1 MKKPLLN
8 LIISALLLTTTSMY
22 SQELIVKS
30 NLENLTMRVGET
42 FKPTSFAED
51 LQGQKTLCQAVI
63 YYNKKGVFSTAK
75 AVTVNREKGTIRANE
90 PGTHEIVALCI
101 GQEGQRLS
109 RTFPVQVDFPKA
121 KEIKITLASAKVYE
135 GSYIP
140 LEFEVVD
147 EMNFTRK
154 NEFFQLS
161 SGSENI
167 QIDAFN
173 NVKAVSPGKATLSAS
188 FDDIST
194 SLTIDVLSNPINK
207 LELKASLDV
216 SRTGDVVNYEA
227 VGYDINGNLLEGLPF
242 TYTFSGKA
250 IDKSNNA
257 SGLIMNDGRFVA
269 DVIGDYMISASLGTS
284 SASRPLK
291 VVGRGVE
298 REVLKVG
305 KGVVSD
311 KHTSDFWVF
320 EGVDGRDYAVTG
332 TWGADG
338 TSFFWDV
345 TDPANIKKIDSVKVD
360 ARTVNDVKVSQD
372 GRISVIGRE
381 GASDRKNG
389 IIILDVSNPYDVKIL
404 SEYTKNLTGGV
415 HNVFIDNDHVYALSG
430 SQRYFVINI
439 EDPKN
444 PVEVGMFE
452 VGKEGQSIH
461 DVWIEDGIAYSSNW
475 RDGVYL
481 VDVGNGI
488 ADGSPSN
495 PVAFANYDYAT
506 GAHHATFPFK
516 SKSTGKFYTVLGDE
530 IFPDGVDE
538 NNPNITAGFLHFVD
552 FSDLDNPVEVAKYEL
567 PGQGSHN
574 YWIEDDVLY
583 VGMYTAGV
591 RVVDISG
598 DLMGDLYKQ
607 GREIAKYSTGN
618 SKGFIPN
625 STMLW
630 GTQYYKGNIFYSDF
644 YTGIGALKLLD
655 KKKDNS
661 NTNQFSTDRTL
672 KEALGADDLLD
683 FFRILASPPIE
694 KKID

>member
-1 MKKPLLN
+1 MQIFFKLLYDIISIFNPIKKLLMKKFLIKLIAPIVLFSAAELN
-8 LIISALLLTTTSMY
+8 G
-22 SQELIVKS
+22 QELIVKS
-30 NLENLTMRVGET
+30 NLENLKMKVGET
-42 FKPTSFAED
+42 FKPTSFAEN
-51 LQGQKTLCQAVI
+51 LQGEKTICRAVI

-75 AVTVNREKGTIRANE
+75 AVTVDRREGTIKANE

-101 GQEGQRLS
+101 GQQGQRLS

-121 KEIKITLASAKVYE
+121 KEIKITLSSTKVYE
-135 GSYIP
+135 GSYVP
-140 LEFEVVD
+140 LDFEVVD

-161 SGSENI
+161 TSSDNI
-167 QIDAFN
+167 QVDAFN
-173 NVKAVSPGKATLSAS
+173 NVKALSPGKAVLSAS

-194 SLTIDVLSNPINK
+194 SVTIDVLRNPIETI
-207 LELKASLDV
+207 ELKASLDV
-216 SRTGDVVNYEA
+216 ARTGDVVNYEA
-227 VGYDINGNLLEGLPF
+227 VGYDEEGNALKGIPF
-242 TYTFSGKA
+242 SYTFYGKA
-250 IDKSNNA
+250 VDPSNTA
-257 SGLIMNDGRFVA
+257 SGLIMDDGRFVA
-269 DVIGDYMISASLGTS
+269 EVIGDYMITASLGNTS
-284 SASRPLK
+284 VSRPLK

-305 KGVVSD
+305 KGVVTD

-372 GRISVIGRE
+372 GRISVISRE

-389 IIILDVSNPYDVKIL
+389 IIIIDVSNPYDVKIL

-430 SQRYFVINI
+430 SQKYYIINI

-452 VGKEGQSIH
+452 IGKEGQSIH

-488 ADGSPSN
+488 AGGSPSN
-495 PVAFANYDYAT
+495 PVAFANYDYAS

-516 SKSTGKFYTVLGDE
+516 SKSTGKFFTVLGDE

-552 FSDLDNPVEVAKYEL
+552 FTDLDNPVEVAKYEL

-574 YWIEDDVLY
+574 YWIEDDILY
-583 VGMYTAGV
+583 VAMYGGGV
-591 RVVDISG
+591 RIVDISG
-598 DLMGDLYKQ
+598 ELMGDLYRQ
-607 GREIAKYSTGN
+607 GREIGYIMTG
-618 SKGFIPN
+618 SSDAYIPN
-625 STMLW
+625 ATMAW
-630 GTQYYKGNIFYSDF
+630 GAQLYKGYVFYSDWNS
-644 YTGIGALKLLD
+644 GLGSSKVSELKP
-655 KKKDNS
+655 DNS
-661 NTNQFSTDRTL
+661 KANQYINRT
-672 KEALGADDLLD
+672 
-683 FFRILASPPIE
+683 PIV
-694 KKID
+694 D

>member
-1 MKKPLLN
+1 MKKHLLN
-8 LIISALLLTTTSMY
+8 LIISALLLTTTSLY

-51 LQGQKTLCQAVI
+51 LQGEKTMCQAVI

-75 AVTVNREKGTIRANE
+75 AVTVDRDKGTIRANE

-101 GQEGQRLS
+101 GQQGQRLS

-121 KEIKITLASAKVYE
+121 KEIKITLSSAKVYE

-147 EMNFTRK
+147 EMNFVRK

-161 SGSENI
+161 SGSDNI

-173 NVKAVSPGKATLSAS
+173 NVKAVSAGKATLSAS

-194 SLTIDVLSNPINK
+194 TLTIDVLNNPINK
-207 LELKASLDV
+207 LELNASLDV
-216 SRTGDVVNYEA
+216 ARTGDVVNYEA
-227 VGYDINGNLLEGLPF
+227 VGYDINGNQLEGLPF

-269 DVIGDYMISASLGTS
+269 DVIGDYMVSASLGSS

-439 EDPKN
+439 EDPTN
-444 PVEVGMFE
+444 PIEVGMFE

-495 PVAFANYDYAT
+495 LLLLQT
-506 GAHHATFPFK
+506 MIMQ
-516 SKSTGKFYTVLGDE
+516 LGHTTLHSRLK
-530 IFPDGVDE
+530 VSLQE
-538 NNPNITAGFLHFVD
+538 N
-552 FSDLDNPVEVAKYEL
+552 
-567 PGQGSHN
+567 
-574 YWIEDDVLY
+574 
-583 VGMYTAGV
+583 
-591 RVVDISG
+591 
-598 DLMGDLYKQ
+598 
-607 GREIAKYSTGN
+607 
-618 SKGFIPN
+618 FI
-625 STMLW
+625 L
-630 GTQYYKGNIFYSDF
+630 F
-644 YTGIGALKLLD
+644 
-655 KKKDNS
+655 
-661 NTNQFSTDRTL
+661 
-672 KEALGADDLLD
+672 
-683 FFRILASPPIE
+683 
-694 KKID
+694 

>member
-173 NVKAVSPGKATLSAS
+173 NVKAVSPGKAILSAS

-284 SASRPLK
+284 SSSRPLK

-381 GASDRKNG
+381 GASDRKKRN
-389 IIILDVSNPYDVKIL
+389 N
-404 SEYTKNLTGGV
+404 N
-415 HNVFIDNDHVYALSG
+415 SG
-430 SQRYFVINI
+430 CI
-439 EDPKN
+439 
-444 PVEVGMFE
+444 
-452 VGKEGQSIH
+452 
-461 DVWIEDGIAYSSNW
+461 
-475 RDGVYL
+475 
-481 VDVGNGI
+481 
-488 ADGSPSN
+488 
-495 PVAFANYDYAT
+495 
-506 GAHHATFPFK
+506 
-516 SKSTGKFYTVLGDE
+516 
-530 IFPDGVDE
+530 
-538 NNPNITAGFLHFVD
+538 
-552 FSDLDNPVEVAKYEL
+552 
-567 PGQGSHN
+567 
-574 YWIEDDVLY
+574 
-583 VGMYTAGV
+583 
-591 RVVDISG
+591 
-598 DLMGDLYKQ
+598 
-607 GREIAKYSTGN
+607 
-618 SKGFIPN
+618 
-625 STMLW
+625 
-630 GTQYYKGNIFYSDF
+630 
-644 YTGIGALKLLD
+644 
-655 KKKDNS
+655 
-661 NTNQFSTDRTL
+661 
-672 KEALGADDLLD
+672 
-683 FFRILASPPIE
+683 
-694 KKID
+694 

>member
-1 MKKPLLN
+1 MKKFTFN
-8 LIISALLLTTTSMY
+8 LIVSALLLSSSTMF
-22 SQELIVKS
+22 SQELVVKS
-30 NLENLTMRVGET
+30 NLEGLTMSVGET
-42 FKPTSFAED
+42 FKPTSFAEN
-51 LQGQKTLCQAVI
+51 LKGEKTICQAVI

-75 AVTVNREKGTIRANE
+75 AVTVNRGEGTIRANE

-101 GQEGQRLS
+101 GQQGQRLS

-121 KEIKITLASAKVYE
+121 KEIKITLSSSKVYE
-135 GSYIP
+135 DSYIP
-140 LEFEVVD
+140 LDFEVVD

-161 SGSENI
+161 TDSNNI
-167 QIDAFN
+167 EIDAFN
-173 NVKAVSPGKATLSAS
+173 NVKAVSPGKAVLSAS
-188 FDDIST
+188 FDNIST
-194 SLTIDVLSNPINK
+194 SLTIDVLENPVVK
-207 LELKASLDV
+207 LELKAGLDV
-216 SRTGDVVNYEA
+216 ARTGDVVNYEA
-227 VGYDINGNLLEGLPF
+227 IGYDKSGKRIEGLPF
-242 TYTFSGKA
+242 SYTFSGKA
-250 IDKSNNA
+250 VDKSNTA
-257 SGLIMNDGRFVA
+257 SGLIMSDGKFVA
-269 DVIGDYMISASLGTS
+269 EVIGDYMISASIGS
-284 SASRPLK
+284 SSVSRPLK
-291 VVGRGVE
+291 VVGRGIE

-305 KGVVSD
+305 KGVVTD

-430 SQRYFVINI
+430 SQRYYIINI
-439 EDPKN
+439 KDPKN

-506 GAHHATFPFK
+506 GAHH
-516 SKSTGKFYTVLGDE
+516 
-530 IFPDGVDE
+530 
-538 NNPNITAGFLHFVD
+538 
-552 FSDLDNPVEVAKYEL
+552 
-567 PGQGSHN
+567 
-574 YWIEDDVLY
+574 
-583 VGMYTAGV
+583 
-591 RVVDISG
+591 
-598 DLMGDLYKQ
+598 
-607 GREIAKYSTGN
+607 
-618 SKGFIPN
+618 
-625 STMLW
+625 
-630 GTQYYKGNIFYSDF
+630 
-644 YTGIGALKLLD
+644 
-655 KKKDNS
+655 
-661 NTNQFSTDRTL
+661 
-672 KEALGADDLLD
+672 
-683 FFRILASPPIE
+683 
-694 KKID
+694 

>member
-1 MKKPLLN
+1 MKKPLLY
-8 LIISALLLTTTSMY
+8 LIISALLLTATSMY

-30 NLENLTMRVGET
+30 NLENLTMTVGET

-51 LQGQKTLCQAVI
+51 LQGQKIMCQAVI

-75 AVTVNREKGTIRANE
+75 AVTVDRDKGTIRANE

-154 NEFFQLS
+154 NAFFQLS

-167 QIDAFN
+167 KIDAFN
-173 NVKAVSPGKATLSAS
+173 NVKAVSPGKAILSAS

-194 SLTIDVLSNPINK
+194 ALTIDVLSNPINK

-227 VGYDINGNLLEGLPF
+227 VGYDINGNQLEGLPF

-583 VGMYTAGV
+583 VAMYGGGV
-591 RVVDISG
+591 RIVDISG
-598 DLMGDLYKQ
+598 DLLGDLYRQ
-607 GREIAKYSTGN
+607 GREIGYIMTGTSN
-618 SKGFIPN
+618 GYIPN
-625 STMLW
+625 ATMAW
-630 GTQYYKGNIFYSDF
+630 GAQLYKGYVFYSDWNN
-644 YTGIGALKLLD
+644 GLGSSKVSELKP
-655 KKKDNS
+655 DNS
-661 NTNQFSTDRTL
+661 KANQYINKT
-672 KEALGADDLLD
+672 
-683 FFRILASPPIE
+683 PI
-694 KKID
+694 ID

>member
-1 MKKPLLN
+1 MKKFTFN
-8 LIISALLLTTTSMY
+8 LIVSALLLSSPTML
-22 SQELIVKS
+22 SQELVVKS
-30 NLENLTMRVGET
+30 NLEGLTMSVGET
-42 FKPTSFAED
+42 FKPTSFAEN
-51 LQGQKTLCQAVI
+51 LKGEKTLCQAVI

-75 AVTVNREKGTIRANE
+75 AVTVNRDEGTIRANE

-101 GQEGQRLS
+101 GQQGQRLS

-121 KEIKITLASAKVYE
+121 KEIKITLSTSKVYE
-135 GSYIP
+135 ESYIP
-140 LEFEVVD
+140 LDFEVVD

-161 SGSENI
+161 TDSNNI
-167 QIDAFN
+167 EIDAFN
-173 NVKAVSPGKATLSAS
+173 NVKAISPGKAVLSAS

-194 SLTIDVLSNPINK
+194 SLTINVLENPVDK
-207 LELKASLDV
+207 LELKAGLDV
-216 SRTGDVVNYEA
+216 ARTGDVVNYEA
-227 VGYDINGNLLEGLPF
+227 IGYDNEGKIIEGLPF
-242 TYTFSGKA
+242 SYTFSGKA
-250 IDKSNNA
+250 VDKSNTA
-257 SGLIMNDGRFVA
+257 SGLIMSDGKFVA
-269 DVIGDYMISASLGTS
+269 EVIGEYLISASIGS
-284 SASRPLK
+284 RSVSRPLK

-305 KGVVSD
+305 KGVVTD

-345 TDPANIKKIDSVKVD
+345 TDPADIKKIDSVKVD

-372 GRISVIGRE
+372 GRISVISRE

-430 SQRYFVINI
+430 SQKYYVINI
-439 EDPKN
+439 KDPKN

-552 FSDLDNPVEVAKYEL
+552 FLRLRQPCRGGKV
-567 PGQGSHN
+567 
-574 YWIEDDVLY
+574 
-583 VGMYTAGV
+583 
-591 RVVDISG
+591 
-598 DLMGDLYKQ
+598 
-607 GREIAKYSTGN
+607 
-618 SKGFIPN
+618 
-625 STMLW
+625 
-630 GTQYYKGNIFYSDF
+630 
-644 YTGIGALKLLD
+644 
-655 KKKDNS
+655 
-661 NTNQFSTDRTL
+661 
-672 KEALGADDLLD
+672 
-683 FFRILASPPIE
+683 
-694 KKID
+694 

>member
-1 MKKPLLN
+1 MKKHLLN
-8 LIISALLLTTTSMY
+8 LIISALLLTTTSLY

-51 LQGQKTLCQAVI
+51 LQGEKTMCQAVI

-75 AVTVNREKGTIRANE
+75 AVTVDRDKGTIRANE

-101 GQEGQRLS
+101 GQQGQRLS

-121 KEIKITLASAKVYE
+121 KEIKITLSSAKVYE

-147 EMNFTRK
+147 EMNFVRK

-161 SGSENI
+161 SGSDNI

-173 NVKAVSPGKATLSAS
+173 NVKAVSAGKATLSAS

-194 SLTIDVLSNPINK
+194 TLTIDVLNNPINK
-207 LELKASLDV
+207 LELNASLDV
-216 SRTGDVVNYEA
+216 ARTGDVVNYEA
-227 VGYDINGNLLEGLPF
+227 VGYDINGNQLEGLPF

-269 DVIGDYMISASLGTS
+269 DVIGDYMVSASLGSS

-439 EDPKN
+439 EDPTN
-444 PVEVGMFE
+444 PIEVGMFE

-461 DVWIEDGIAYSSNW
+461 DVWIED
-475 RDGVYL
+475 
-481 VDVGNGI
+481 GI

-583 VGMYTAGV
+583 VAMYGGGV
-591 RVVDISG
+591 RIVDISG
-598 DLMGDLYKQ
+598 DLLGDLYRQ
-607 GREIAKYSTGN
+607 GREIGYIMTGTPN
-618 SKGFIPN
+618 GYIPN
-625 STMLW
+625 ATMAW
-630 GTQYYKGNIFYSDF
+630 GAQLYKGYVFYSDWNN
-644 YTGIGALKLLD
+644 GLGSSKVSELKP
-655 KKKDNS
+655 DNS
-661 NTNQFSTDRTL
+661 KANQYINKT
-672 KEALGADDLLD
+672 
-683 FFRILASPPIE
+683 PI
-694 KKID
+694 ID